1 MDVIDLLNKEKISF
15 TVSGQ
20 DFQIK
25 CLNPDHDDTNPSLRI
40 DKVNGVMHCFSCGF
54 RGNLFTHF
62 GAPPTQKTIRLH
74 KVRDKIQKIRS
85 DNVGLKV
92 PEKSIR
98 FVGAHRNITADTLAC
113 YGAFT
118 HFEKEYAGRLVFPL
132 RDITGKIRAFIGR
145 AMDNTVQPK
154 YLIQPKGVQLP
165 MFPSN
170 PDMIHGEVIL
180 VEGIF
185 DALNLIDKG
194 LHNAVCVFGTNN
206 FDMHKLALLKVYGV
220 QGIKLFF
227 DGDVAGQEA
236 AKKIT
241 DMCEEIGMPSAIIPI
256 ATGTDPG
263 DLTKERII
271 DLREYLY
278 GERGPSGESA

>member
-25 CLNPDHDDTNPSLRI
+25 CLNPDHDDHNPSLRI

-54 RGNLFTHF
+54 RGNIFTHF

-85 DNVGLKV
+85 DNVGLKI
-92 PEKSIR
+92 PEKSVR
-98 FVGAHRNITADTLAC
+98 FVGAHRNISAETLLA

-118 HFEKEYAGRLVFPL
+118 HFEKEFAGRLVFPL
-132 RDITGKIRAFIGR
+132 KDITGKIRAFIGR
-145 AMDNTVQPK
+145 AMDNTIQPK
-154 YLIQPKGVQLP
+154 YLIQPKGAQLP

-170 PDMIHGEVIL
+170 PDMIHGEVVL

-220 QGIKLFF
+220 QSIQLFF

-236 AKKIT
+236 AKKVT
-241 DMCEEIGMPSAIIPI
+241 DMCDEIGMPSSIIPI

-263 DLTKERII
+263 DLTKERVI